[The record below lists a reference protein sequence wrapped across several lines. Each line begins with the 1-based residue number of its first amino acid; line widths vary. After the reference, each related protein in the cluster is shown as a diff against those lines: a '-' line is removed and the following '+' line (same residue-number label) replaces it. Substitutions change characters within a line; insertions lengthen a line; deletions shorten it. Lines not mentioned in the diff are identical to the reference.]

1 MVLKQCLIN
10 ELSHVRIKVIRD
22 CSVMYDEENLDM
34 SKFQRNVDIT
44 NRAKT
49 ELGVGRSTPKSRVFQ
64 DVSSPVGV

>member
-1 MVLKQCLIN
+1 
-10 ELSHVRIKVIRD
+10 
-22 CSVMYDEENLDM
+22 MYDEENLDM